1 MFIVH
6 VKIIKLCTVMQ
17 DFNNEDYVLTCEL
30 HVLSESLIMSSDEV
44 DPEIHFMKTYS
55 IMKWDELM

>member
-1 MFIVH
+1 
-6 VKIIKLCTVMQ
+6 MQ
-17 DFNNEDYVLTCEL
+17 DFCNKDCVLTLGLRE
-30 HVLSESLIMSSDEV
+30 LSESLIMSSDEV